1 MVIDHRTYTVRANTI
16 SEYVKLFESEG
27 LPIFAKYCG
36 DPIGYFIASIGPLNQ
51 VVHLWGYDSL
61 ADMEKKRTARDADKA
76 WWAYR
81 QKSMDYIVAQE
92 NKILVPASFSKIK

>member
-1 MVIDHRTYTVRANTI
+1 
-16 SEYVKLFESEG
+16 VKLFETKG

-36 DPIGYFIASIGPLNQ
+36 DPIGYFITSIGPLNQ

-61 ADMEKKRTARDADKA
+61 ADMEKKRGARDADKA

-81 QKSMDYIVAQE
+81 QKSMGYVVAQE